1 MDEPCRTA
9 KSSHIPTAG
18 NTHALRAS
26 LPGRTPHMSEPV
38 VYLKGEFVPA
48 SQAHIAIFDASVVL
62 GATVTDLCR
71 TFNGIPFRLNDHMAR
86 FYRSCKYARITPPI
100 PATESMDIAQE
111 LIRRNSGLLQS
122 GEELALVK
130 FISPGEFR
138 VYAGA
143 AGGAGDMEPTYCMH
157 TFPLPFRFWKHFFTD
172 GAHVVTPSIRHV
184 PPQCVDPKIKCRSR
198 MHWWLADQESHL
210 VDPKAVS
217 LCLDLEGNVTETS
230 GSNFLIYTGGEVV
243 CPSRRNVL
251 RGISVETVAELC
263 NELNVGFVERDF
275 QVYDVINADEAF
287 LASTPYCL
295 APVTRINGI
304 TIGNGSP
311 GPMLKRL
318 LYRWSERVG
327 IDIIS
332 QITSADGG

>member
-1 MDEPCRTA
+1 
-9 KSSHIPTAG
+9 
-18 NTHALRAS
+18 
-26 LPGRTPHMSEPV
+26 MSEPY
-38 VYLKGEFVPA
+38 VYLRGEFLPA

-71 TFNGIPFRLNDHMAR
+71 TFNQVPFRLDDHVAR

-100 PATESMDIAQE
+100 SAEATTEVAQE
-111 LIRRNSGLLQS
+111 LIRRNSALLQP
-122 GEELALVK
+122 GEELALVQ

-143 AGGAGDMEPTYCMH
+143 AGGAGDMAPTYCMH
-157 TFPLPFRFWKHFFTD
+157 TFPLPFRFWSHFFTA
-172 GAHVVTPSIRHV
+172 GVHVVTPSIRHV

-198 MHWWLADQESHL
+198 MHWWLADQETHL

-230 GSNFLIYTGGEVV
+230 GSNFLIYTGKEIV

-263 NELNVGFVERDF
+263 GELNIRFVERDF

-295 APVTRINGI
+295 APVTKINGL
-304 TIGNGSP
+304 TIGAGKP
-311 GPMLKRL
+311 GPVLQQL
-318 LYRWSERVG
+318 LDSWSKRVG
-327 IDIIS
+327 VNITE
-332 QITSADGG
+332 QIVSAAGG